1 MTIEE
6 VREYLNTIT
15 DRIPATLQLN
25 KWTFITNVRECLRT
39 TISMAEAGCEV
50 NLDLLNEIV
59 TKLKEANLD

>member
-1 MTIEE
+1 MTLEE

-25 KWTFITNVRECLRT
+25 KWTFITNVRECLRN